1 MNFDLLLASAITLS
15 VPLVLA
21 ALGGAIHRRAG
32 IVNIGLEGHMIL
44 GALIGAVVSG
54 ISGNWALG
62 ALAGFIAGGFSG
74 LLMNVIITRLKGN
87 EIIVGLGYN
96 IVMFGVIGYVLR
108 AAFGVSGTLQFEGL
122 QRVPKIDIPVIADI
136 PVLGALISGKDPLFW
151 LCIVLVPFLA
161 WALKATKWGVRLR
174 ATGASEAAS
183 ASLGLRTLGIRDG
196 AGIVA
201 GALAALGG
209 VALSLGTVG
218 LFNEN
223 MTAGRG
229 FVALAAFYFG
239 RSRPLPTALA
249 CLLFGFFDALQIRL
263 QTVGGFSPDII
274 STLPYIAV
282 VAVLAFTGIRQ
293 SRRGARALS

>member
-1 MNFDLLLASAITLS
+1 VIDLLLASAITLS

-32 IVNIGLEGHMIL
+32 IVNIGLEAHMIL

-54 ISGNWALG
+54 ATGNWAAG
-62 ALAGFIAGGFSG
+62 ALAGLIAGGLSG
-74 LLMNVIITRLKGN
+74 LLMNVVITRLKGN

-108 AAFGVSGTLQFEGL
+108 AAFGVSGTLQVDGL
-122 QRVPKIDIPVIADI
+122 QRMPKLVIPGIADV

-151 LCIVLVPFLA
+151 LCIVLVPVLA
-161 WALKATKWGVRLR
+161 WLLRSTRWGVRLR
-174 ATGASEAAS
+174 ATGASESAS
-183 ASLGLRTLGIRDG
+183 ASLGLRTLAIRDG
-196 AGIVA
+196 AGMVA

-229 FVALAAFYFG
+229 YVALAAFYFG
-239 RSRPLPTALA
+239 RSKPLPTALA

-263 QTVGGFSPDII
+263 QTVGGFNADII

-282 VAVLAFTGIRQ
+282 VVVLALTGIRQ
-293 SRRGARALS
+293 HYRGARTLS

>member
-1 MNFDLLLASAITLS
+1 MIDLLIASALTLS

-32 IVNIGLEGHMIL
+32 VVNIGLEAHMIV

-54 ISGNWALG
+54 ASGNWALG
-62 ALAGFIAGGFSG
+62 AVAGLLAGAATGG
-74 LLMNVIITRLKGN
+74 LMSIIITRLKGN
-87 EIIVGLGYN
+87 EIIVGLGFN
-96 IVMFGVIGYVLR
+96 IVAFGVIGYVLR
-108 AAFGVSGTLQFEGL
+108 AGFGVSGTLQVDGL
-122 QRVPKIDIPVIADI
+122 QRLPRLDIPGIADV

-151 LCIVLVPFLA
+151 LCIVLVPVLA
-161 WALKATKWGVRLR
+161 WLLRNSRWGVRLR
-174 ATGASEAAS
+174 ATGASEPAS
-183 ASLGLRTLGIRDG
+183 LSLGLRTLGIRDG
-196 AGIVA
+196 AGIIA

-229 FVALAAFYFG
+229 YVALAAFYFG

-249 CLLFGFFDALQIRL
+249 CVLFGFFDALQIRL
-263 QTVGGFSPDII
+263 QTVGGFSADII

-282 VAVLAFTGIRQ
+282 VVVLAFTGIRQ
-293 SRRGARALS
+293 YHRGFRTLS

>member
-1 MNFDLLLASAITLS
+1 VIDAIIASALTLS

-32 IVNIGLEGHMIL
+32 VVNIGLEAHML
-44 GALIGAVVSG
+44 TGALFGAVVSG
-54 ISGNWALG
+54 ATGNWALG
-62 ALAGFIAGGFSG
+62 ALAGLVAGAITGG
-74 LLMNVIITRLKGN
+74 LMSILITRLKGN
-87 EIIVGLGYN
+87 EIIVGLGFN
-96 IVMFGVIGYVLR
+96 IVVFGVIGYVLR
-108 AAFGVSGTLQFEGL
+108 AGFGVSGTLQIDGL
-122 QRVPKIDIPVIADI
+122 QRLPRIVIPGVSDV
-136 PVLGALISGKDPLFW
+136 PVLGALISDKDPLFW
-151 LCIVLVPFLA
+151 LCIVLVPALA
-161 WALKATKWGVRLR
+161 WMLRNSRWGVRLR
-174 ATGASEAAS
+174 ATGASEPAS
-183 ASLGLRTLGIRDG
+183 SSLGLRTLNIRDG
-196 AGIVA
+196 AGIIA

-229 FVALAAFYFG
+229 YVALAAFYFG

-249 CLLFGFFDALQIRL
+249 CVLFGFFDALQIRL

-282 VAVLAFTGIRQ
+282 VLVLALTGIREY
-293 SRRGARALS
+293 SRSARKVS

>member
-1 MNFDLLLASAITLS
+1 MIDAIIASALTLS

-32 IVNIGLEGHMIL
+32 VVNIGLEAHML
-44 GALIGAVVSG
+44 TGALFGAVVSG
-54 ISGNWALG
+54 ATGNWALG
-62 ALAGFIAGGFSG
+62 ALAGLFAGAVTGG
-74 LLMNVIITRLKGN
+74 LMSLLITRLKGN
-87 EIIVGLGYN
+87 EIIVGLGFN
-96 IVMFGVIGYVLR
+96 IVVFGVIGYVLR
-108 AAFGVSGTLQFEGL
+108 AGFGVSGTLQIEGL
-122 QRVPKIDIPVIADI
+122 ERLPRLDIPGVADV

-151 LCIVLVPFLA
+151 LCIVLVPVLA
-161 WALKATKWGVRLR
+161 WLLKNSRWGVRLR
-174 ATGASEAAS
+174 ATGASETAS
-183 ASLGLRTLGIRDG
+183 SSLGLRTLDIRDG
-196 AGIVA
+196 AGIIA

-229 FVALAAFYFG
+229 YVALAAFYFG

-249 CLLFGFFDALQIRL
+249 CVLFGFFDALQIRL
-263 QTVGGFSPDII
+263 QTVGGFSADII

-282 VAVLAFTGIRQ
+282 VVVLALTGIREY
-293 SRRGARALS
+293 SRSARKLS

>member
-1 MNFDLLLASAITLS
+1 MIDAIIASALTLS

-32 IVNIGLEGHMIL
+32 VVNIGLEAHML
-44 GALIGAVVSG
+44 TGALFGAVVSG
-54 ISGNWALG
+54 ATGNWALG
-62 ALAGFIAGGFSG
+62 ALAGLVAGAITGG
-74 LLMNVIITRLKGN
+74 LMSILITRLKGN
-87 EIIVGLGYN
+87 EIIVGLGFN
-96 IVMFGVIGYVLR
+96 IVVFGVIGYVLR
-108 AAFGVSGTLQFEGL
+108 AGFGVSGTLQIDGL
-122 QRVPKIDIPVIADI
+122 QRLPRIVIPGVSDV
-136 PVLGALISGKDPLFW
+136 PVLGALISDKDPLFW
-151 LCIVLVPFLA
+151 LCIVLVPALA
-161 WALKATKWGVRLR
+161 WMLRNSRWGVRLR
-174 ATGASEAAS
+174 ATGASEPAS
-183 ASLGLRTLGIRDG
+183 SSLGLRTLNIRDG
-196 AGIVA
+196 AGIIA

-229 FVALAAFYFG
+229 YVALAAFYFG

-249 CLLFGFFDALQIRL
+249 CVLFGFFDALQIRL

-282 VAVLAFTGIRQ
+282 VLVLALTGIREY
-293 SRRGARALS
+293 SRSARKVS